1 MKKHLFIAFA
11 AAGLLASCSS
21 NDDDFNAPGGNQ
33 SGINEN
39 EPAEILI
46 GVGTKAN
53 VTTKGTGSV
62 GADHNELNALNLWNN
77 ELVNVYM
84 FNQGTFDLASGDEG
98 VIFDNATFL
107 TPAGAV
113 SGQARHMDKVISDP
127 SWDYSTEGYKRNY
140 YPMNG
145 NFDFWA
151 YRVDD
156 ANQKPQ
162 ITTISTTTYT
172 LDGSAEGYNP
182 TNTFVPSGT
191 ADNSAAIEAATPK
204 TQTEIEEGGEVMS
217 NYVAVYSKTETTTS
231 IAGTTTYDY
240 TISEKKGYAVK
251 RNEAGAALY
260 VENTVA
266 DVSADIEV
274 ADQKTAAEI
283 LAIPADLSNYKIVFI
298 KETFT
303 PDAMTALVPE
313 VATDKVTVPFSIDG
327 SQDILAASTV
337 LSDDD
342 KAVLCG
348 FADFATLKADAT
360 NYTSTGAGDETFNPA
375 NLVAESAAA
384 KAWANYRQSVYSAK
398 VARKDIQPN
407 LSFKHMLTRLTFDA
421 KAMIDEFADGAE
433 SEVRIKSIR
442 VKSKTEGKLVA
453 TYDAQPGAPE
463 TAPIVTALETT
474 SDDYSWLELKARN
487 HADPNVPEY
496 TDHNTT
502 LVSLVE
508 ADNAVT
514 PTKITDTD
522 YYKAGIAIA
531 EPAGTATEIG
541 EALLVI
547 PEAGGVY
554 ELEIEIEQ
562 TVPGREDADGTAIDK
577 YKEIKTGTIKNL
589 KIYAPGYTVAAPV
602 AFEAGKSY
610 KVSLQVYGMTEIK
623 VTTTLE
629 EWGDGGNI
637 DINPDEQL

>member
-39 EPAEILI
+39 EPVEILL

-62 GADHNELNALNLWNN
+62 GADHNELNALNLWNH

-84 FNQGTFDLASGDEG
+84 FDQGTFDLASGDEG
-98 VIFDNATFL
+98 VIFDNALFR
-107 TPAGAV
+107 TPTNTA
-113 SGQARHMDKVISDP
+113 SGQARHMDKGDVDADT
-127 SWDYSTEGYKRNY
+127 WDYDTDGYKRNY

-162 ITTISTTTYT
+162 TTNGDTIYAYTTT
-172 LDGSAEGYNP
+172 P
-182 TNTFVPSGT
+182 
-191 ADNSAAIEAATPK
+191 
-204 TQTEIEEGGEVMS
+204 
-217 NYVAVYSKTETTTS
+217 
-231 IAGTTTYDY
+231 
-240 TISEKKGYAVK
+240 KKGYAVLTK
-251 RNEAGAALY
+251 DG
-260 VENTVA
+260 
-266 DVSADIEV
+266 SADSSAV
-274 ADQKTAAEI
+274 FTSAATDAEI
-283 LAIPADLSNYKIVFI
+283 NVETNCKAKADFVGDDSTTYTKIVFV

-303 PDAMTALVPE
+303 PAAMTALVPE
-313 VATDKVTVPFSIDG
+313 VTDDKVTVPFSIDG

-337 LSDDD
+337 LSDDE
-342 KAVLCG
+342 KAKLCG
-348 FADFATLKADAT
+348 STNFATLKVDAA
-360 NYTSTGAGDETFNPA
+360 NYNGSTDVTFDPEH
-375 NLVAESAAA
+375 LVSESAAA

-398 VARKDIQPN
+398 VARKGIQPN

-421 KAMIDEFADGAE
+421 KAMIDEFAKGED

-442 VKSKTEGKLVA
+442 VKSMTEGKLVA
-453 TYDAQPGAPE
+453 TYDSLPVDTPE

-474 SDDYSWLELKARN
+474 SNDYSWLELKART
-487 HADPNVPEY
+487 HVDSDAPAY
-496 TDHNTT
+496 TDHNKP

-508 ADNAVT
+508 ADSAVV
-514 PTKITDTD
+514 PTRITDTD
-522 YYKAGIAIA
+522 YYTAGIPIA
-531 EPAGTATEIG
+531 APDGTATEIG

-547 PEAGGVY
+547 PEADGIY

-562 TVPGREDADGTAIDK
+562 TIAGRELENGNAISK
-577 YKEIKTGTIKNL
+577 YKQIKTGTIKNL
-589 KIYAPGYTVAAPV
+589 KIYVPGYTETPATP
-602 AFEAGKSY
+602 FEAGKSY

-623 VTTTLE
+623 VFTTLE
-629 EWGDGGNI
+629 KWADGGEI
-637 DINPDEQL
+637 DINPDDQI

>member
-39 EPAEILI
+39 EPVEILL

-62 GADHNELNALNLWNN
+62 GADHNQLDALNLWNN

-84 FNQGTFDLASGDEG
+84 FDQSTFNLASGDEG

-162 ITTISTTTYT
+162 TTTTSTTTYT

-191 ADNSAAIEAATPK
+191 ADNSSAIEAASPK
-204 TQTEIEEGGEVMS
+204 TQTEIEEGGGVMS
-217 NYVAVYSKTETTTS
+217 NYVAVYYKTETTTS
-231 IAGTTTYDY
+231 IAGTTTYAY
-240 TISEKKGYAVK
+240 TTTATKGYAVLTK
-251 RNEAGAALY
+251 DGSANGSAVFTSAATDEEIDVNL
-260 VENTVA
+260 NCKAKA
-266 DVSADIEV
+266 DFGSGDADIY
-274 ADQKTAAEI
+274 T
-283 LAIPADLSNYKIVFI
+283 KIVFV

-337 LSDDD
+337 LSDDE
-342 KAVLCG
+342 KAKLCG
-348 FADFATLKADAT
+348 FDDFATLKGSEE
-360 NYTSTGAGDETFNPA
+360 NYTSSTDETFDPA
-375 NLVAESAAA
+375 HLVPESAAA
-384 KAWANYRQSVYSAK
+384 KAWTNYRKSVYSAK
-398 VARKDIQPN
+398 VARKGIQPN

-421 KAMIDEFADGAE
+421 KAMLDEFAVGQE

-453 TYDAQPGAPE
+453 KYDAQPGAPE
-463 TAPIVTALETT
+463 TAPILTALETT
-474 SDDYSWLELKARN
+474 SNDYSWLELKARN
-487 HADPNVPEY
+487 HTTPDAPAY
-496 TDHNTT
+496 TDHNKS

-508 ADNAVT
+508 ADNAYV
-514 PTKITDTD
+514 PTLITETD
-522 YYKAGIAIA
+522 YYTAGIAIA
-531 EPAGTATEIG
+531 APAGPATEIG

-547 PEAGGVY
+547 PEEGGIY
-554 ELEIEIEQ
+554 DLEIEIEQ
-562 TVPGREDADGTAIDK
+562 TVPGREAADGTAIDK

-629 EWGDGGNI
+629 KWVDGGSI
-637 DINPDEQL
+637 DINPDEQI

>member
-33 SGINEN
+33 TGINEN
-39 EPAEILI
+39 EPVEILL

-84 FNQGTFDLASGDEG
+84 FDQGTFDLASGDEG
-98 VIFDNATFL
+98 VIFDNALFR
-107 TPAGAV
+107 TPANTA
-113 SGQARHMDKVISDP
+113 SGQARHMDKGVDP
-127 SWDYSTEGYKRNY
+127 SWDYSTDGYKRNY

-162 ITTISTTTYT
+162 PTTTSTTTYT
-172 LDGSAEGYNP
+172 LTENTEGYSSTGLYVENA
-182 TNTFVPSGT
+182 TSNNTT
-191 ADNSAAIEAATPK
+191 AIEAATK
-204 TQTEIEEGGEVMS
+204 RTADDITGAGES
-217 NYVAVYSKTETTTS
+217 LDDYALVYSKTETTTS
-231 IAGTTTYDY
+231 INGTTTKEY
-240 TISEKKGYAVK
+240 TTTPAKGYAVLTK
-251 RNEAGAALY
+251 DG
-260 VENTVA
+260 
-266 DVSADIEV
+266 SADGSAVFTSAATDEEIDV
-274 ADQKTAAEI
+274 NLNCKAKADFEGDDATTYA
-283 LAIPADLSNYKIVFI
+283 KIVFV

-313 VATDKVTVPFSIDG
+313 VAADNVTVPFSIDG

-348 FADFATLKADAT
+348 FADFATLKGNAT

-398 VARKDIQPN
+398 VARKGIQPN

-421 KAMIDEFADGAE
+421 KAMIDEFAVDQE

-453 TYDAQPGAPE
+453 TYGAQPGASE
-463 TAPIVTALETT
+463 TAPIETALETT
-474 SDDYSWLELKARN
+474 SDDYSWLELKARK
-487 HADPNVPEY
+487 HAAPGTPAY
-496 TDHNTT
+496 TDNNTT

-508 ADNAVT
+508 ADNAYV
-514 PTKITDTD
+514 PTLITETD
-522 YYKAGIAIA
+522 YYTAGIAIA
-531 EPAGTATEIG
+531 APAGPATEIG

-562 TVPGREDADGTAIDK
+562 TVPGREEADGTAIDK

-623 VTTTLE
+623 VFTTLE
-629 EWGDGGNI
+629 KWADGGEI
-637 DINPDEQL
+637 DINPDDQI

>member
-33 SGINEN
+33 TGINEN
-39 EPAEILI
+39 EPVEILI

-62 GADHNELNALNLWNN
+62 GADHNELNSLNLWNH

-84 FNQGTFDLASGDEG
+84 FDQGTFDLASGDEG
-98 VIFDNATFL
+98 VIFDNALFR
-107 TPAGAV
+107 TPENTA
-113 SGQARHMDKVISDP
+113 SGQARHMDKVDDP
-127 SWDYSTEGYKRNY
+127 SWDYDTDGYKRNY

-162 ITTISTTTYT
+162 TTTTSTTTYT
-172 LDGSAEGYNP
+172 LDGNAEGYTATGEFVANT
-182 TNTFVPSGT
+182 TNDVS
-191 ADNSAAIEAATPK
+191 S
-204 TQTEIEEGGEVMS
+204 EIETAPKKTEQEISDEGLDI
-217 NYVAVYSKTETTTS
+217 NDYTAVYSKTETTTS
-231 IAGTTTYDY
+231 IEGTTNKEY
-240 TISEKKGYAVK
+240 TTTATKGYAVLTK
-251 RNEAGAALY
+251 NGSAVFTSA
-260 VENTVA
+260 TVDTDIDVDANCKAKA
-266 DVSADIEV
+266 DFTSGDE
-274 ADQKTAAEI
+274 TTY
-283 LAIPADLSNYKIVFI
+283 NKIVFV

-348 FADFATLKADAT
+348 FADFVTLKADAT
-360 NYTSTGAGDETFNPA
+360 NYTSTGAGDETFDPA

-421 KAMIDEFADGAE
+421 KAMIDEFAESEE

-453 TYDAQPGAPE
+453 TYGAQPGAPE

-474 SDDYSWLELKARN
+474 SDDYSWLELKARK
-487 HADPNVPEY
+487 HAAPGTPAY
-496 TDHNTT
+496 TDNNTT

-508 ADNAVT
+508 ADNAYV
-514 PTKITDTD
+514 PTLITETD
-522 YYKAGIAIA
+522 YYTAGIAIA
-531 EPAGTATEIG
+531 APAGPATEIG

-547 PEAGGVY
+547 PEAGGIY
-554 ELEIEIEQ
+554 DLEIEIEQ
-562 TVPGREDADGTAIDK
+562 TVPGREEADGTAIDK

-623 VTTTLE
+623 VFTTLE
-629 EWGDGGNI
+629 KWADGGEI
-637 DINPDEQL
+637 DINPDDQI

>member
-33 SGINEN
+33 PGINEN
-39 EPAEILI
+39 DPVEILL

-62 GADHNELNALNLWNN
+62 GADHNELTSLNLWNN

-127 SWDYSTEGYKRNY
+127 SWDYSTDGYKRNY

-156 ANQKPQ
+156 ANQKP
-162 ITTISTTTYT
+162 TVTV
-172 LDGSAEGYNP
+172 N
-182 TNTFVPSGT
+182 TNTLYSATQDDGYSELKDGDGNQLFVANTDLGNIASATKKTAQQIQDESGNINEYT
-191 ADNSAAIEAATPK
+191 
-204 TQTEIEEGGEVMS
+204 
-217 NYVAVYSKTETTTS
+217 AVYSKTETTTS
-231 IAGTTTYDY
+231 IAGTTTYAY
-240 TISEKKGYAVK
+240 TTTATKGYAVLTK
-251 RNEAGAALY
+251 DGSANGSAVFTSATSDEDINVVTNCKAK
-260 VENTVA
+260 A
-266 DVSADIEV
+266 DFQTGDES
-274 ADQKTAAEI
+274 T
-283 LAIPADLSNYKIVFI
+283 YTKIVFV

-303 PDAMTALVPE
+303 PDAMTDLVPE

-337 LSDDD
+337 LSDND

-421 KAMIDEFADGAE
+421 KAMIDEFAESEE

-442 VKSKTEGKLVA
+442 VKSKTEGQLVA
-453 TYDAQPGAPE
+453 TYDAQSVVAPE

-474 SDDYSWLELKARN
+474 SNDYSWLELKARK
-487 HADPNVPEY
+487 HAAPGTPAY
-496 TDHNTT
+496 TDNNTT

-508 ADNAVT
+508 ADNAYV
-514 PTKITDTD
+514 PTLITETD
-522 YYKAGIAIA
+522 YYTAGIAIA
-531 EPAGTATEIG
+531 APATEIG

-562 TVPGREDADGTAIDK
+562 TVPGREEADGTAIDK

-623 VTTTLE
+623 VFTTLE
-629 EWGDGGNI
+629 KWVDGGDI
-637 DINPDEQL
+637 DINPDDQI

>member
-39 EPAEILI
+39 EPVEILL
-46 GVGTKAN
+46 GVGAKAN

-62 GADHNELNALNLWNN
+62 GADHNELTSLNLWNN

-84 FNQGTFDLASGDEG
+84 FDQGTFDLASGDEG
-98 VIFDNATFL
+98 VIFDNALFR
-107 TPAGAV
+107 TPENTA
-113 SGQARHMDKVISDP
+113 SGQARHMDKGVDP
-127 SWDYSTEGYKRNY
+127 SWDYSTDGYKRNY

-172 LDGSAEGYNP
+172 LDGSAEGYTA
-182 TNTFVPSGT
+182 TNQYVANTTNDVS
-191 ADNSAAIEAATPK
+191 SEIEAATKK
-204 TQTEIEEGGEVMS
+204 TEAEILGEGGTTAVYS
-217 NYVAVYSKTETTTS
+217 LVYSKTETTTT
-231 IAGTTTYDY
+231 INGTTNKEY
-240 TISEKKGYAVK
+240 TITPTKGYDVL
-251 RNEAGAALY
+251 RNAADAALY

-283 LAIPADLSNYKIVFI
+283 LAIPANLSNYKIVFV

-348 FADFATLKADAT
+348 FADFATLKGNAV

-375 NLVAESAAA
+375 NLVPESAAA
-384 KAWANYRQSVYSAK
+384 KAWANYRKNVYSAK

-421 KAMIDEFADGAE
+421 QAMLDVFAKGQD
-433 SEVRIKSIR
+433 SEVRIKNIR
-442 VKSKTEGKLVA
+442 VKSKTEGQLVA
-453 TYDAQPGAPE
+453 TYDAQSVVAPE
-463 TAPIVTALETT
+463 TAPIGTALETT
-474 SDDYSWLELKARN
+474 SNDYSWLELKART
-487 HADPNVPEY
+487 HTTPGAPAY
-496 TDHNTT
+496 TDHNKS

-508 ADNAVT
+508 ADNAVD
-514 PTKITDTD
+514 PTNITDTD
-522 YYKAGIAIA
+522 YYTAGIAIA
-531 EPAGTATEIG
+531 KPTETATEIG

-547 PEAGGVY
+547 PEEGGIY
-554 ELEIEIEQ
+554 DLEIEIEQ
-562 TVPGREDADGTAIDK
+562 TVPGREEADGTAIDK
-577 YKEIKTGTIKNL
+577 YKEIETGTIKNL

-637 DINPDEQL
+637 DINPDDQL